1 MNSFEGHIATIEV
14 SGNMSLVTVA
24 VNKKQTLKAIVIET
38 PETASYLK
46 NGSPVHVLFKET
58 EVVLGS
64 TKNHEIS
71 LQNRIPGT
79 INHIEQGL
87 LLSKLEIQTKVG
99 IIRSII
105 STAAVLQLGL
115 KKGKEVIAMI
125 KLNELMLSP

>member
-24 VNKKQTLKAIVIET
+24 VDKKQTLKAIVIET

-46 NGSPVHVLFKET
+46 SGSPVHVLFKET
-58 EVVLGS
+58 EVVIGS